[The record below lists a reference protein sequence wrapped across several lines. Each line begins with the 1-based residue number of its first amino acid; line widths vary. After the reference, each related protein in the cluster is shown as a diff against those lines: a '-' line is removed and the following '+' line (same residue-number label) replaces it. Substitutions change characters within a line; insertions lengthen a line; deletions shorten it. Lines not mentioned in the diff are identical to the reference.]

1 MNRWL
6 ALICVL
12 CCLTLTG
19 CAGAEKKGWTQEE
32 WENVIMALASD
43 DEEPVPESRRVS
55 FRSGWLP
62 SAEKEFINLL
72 LISSDAPDIDRNF
85 GRADAM
91 LVCRMNLWTGETR
104 LLSLPEDALVT
115 LPEVPEPIAL
125 RYVNCFG
132 GAGLTARCVNDAL
145 NLGISHF
152 CAVNIEAFIEIVDV
166 LGGVTMELTE
176 GEAEALELDQGEQR
190 LTGEQALRY
199 VKLRRPGDGSIR
211 VRALLSAV
219 LRQTSE
225 GGSVKQMGGLADLL
239 LPSVDTNLTTDDILD
254 LLFALF
260 GQSQPVSFDAMGL
273 SAEEGVLNAELA
285 AQSRIFLYGEE

>member
-1 MNRWL
+1 MKRWL
-6 ALICVL
+6 AMICVL
-12 CCLTLTG
+12 CCLALSG

-43 DEEPVPESRRVS
+43 DEEPVPESRRAS

-62 SAEKEFINLL
+62 SAEKGFINLL

-85 GRADAM
+85 GRADAI
-91 LVCRMNLWTGETR
+91 LVCRTNLWTGETR
-104 LLSLPEDALVT
+104 LLSLPEDALTT
-115 LPEVPEPIAL
+115 LPEAPEPIAL

-152 CAVNIEAFIEIVDV
+152 CAVNIEAFIEIVDA

-176 GEAEALELDQGEQR
+176 GEAQALDAASGEQR
-190 LTGEQALRY
+190 LNGDQALRY

-211 VRALLSAV
+211 VRALLTAV
-219 LRQTSE
+219 LRQTAE
-225 GGSVKQMGGLADLL
+225 GGSMKQMVSLADLL
-239 LPSVDTNLTTDDILD
+239 LPCVDTNLTTDDIVD
-254 LLFALF
+254 LIFALF
-260 GQSQPVSFDAMGL
+260 GQSRPVSFDAMGL
-273 SAEEGVLNAELA
+273 SAKDGVLNAELA
-285 AQSRIFLYGEE
+285 AQSREFLYGGE

>member
-1 MNRWL
+1 MKRLL

-12 CCLTLTG
+12 CCLTA
-19 CAGAEKKGWTQEE
+19 CAGAEKEWTEEE
-32 WENVIMALASD
+32 WENVVMALASD
-43 DEEPVPESRRVS
+43 EAGPVPESRRAS

-62 SAEKEFINLL
+62 SAEKGFINVL

-85 GRADAM
+85 GRADAI
-91 LVCRMNLWTGETR
+91 LVCRIDLWSGETR

-115 LPEVPEPIAL
+115 LPEAPEPVAL

-152 CAVNIEAFIEIVDV
+152 CAVNIESFIEIVDA

-176 GEAEALELDQGEQR
+176 GEAEVLELARGTQKLD
-190 LTGEQALRY
+190 GEQALRY
-199 VKLRRPGDGSIR
+199 VKLRQPGDGSTR

-219 LRQTSE
+219 LRETTE
-225 GGSVKQMGGLADLL
+225 GGSMKQVLGLVDLL
-239 LPSVDTNLTTDDILD
+239 LPSVDTNLTTDDIMD
-254 LLFALF
+254 LVFALF
-260 GQSQPVSFDAMGL
+260 GQSRPVSFDAMGL
-273 SAEEGVLNAELA
+273 KAEQGALNADLA
-285 AQSRIFLYGEE
+285 AQSRECLYGGK